1 MFEYCQHVCL
11 FHCSSFRHTDQL
23 LRTHTHTHTQPHT
36 HMHRLRVQAE
46 NEIGRGPF
54 SSYLS
59 ASTLHPPPSPP
70 PLSLVSCTPNSLK
83 LAWAKKPSKG
93 LEYTLEMAQ
102 QGRRCVL
109 PGFPGERGSH
119 STAHLTLPIH
129 ALYLPP
135 PASPCPH
142 THTLIL
148 PIPSYTPP
156 IPHLLTLLHRFH
168 VVYRG
173 TAINHR
179 VAKLQPATDYTFRIA
194 ASSESGQG
202 EWSDLTTFSTTPS
215 PPRPPT
221 GTFPTHPQSGSY

>member
-1 MFEYCQHVCL
+1 MLEYCQHVCL
-11 FHCSSFRHTDQL
+11 FHCSSFWHTDQL
-23 LRTHTHTHTQPHT
+23 LRAHTHTHTHTHT
-36 HMHRLRVQAE
+36 YTHTHRLRVQAE

-83 LAWAKKPSKG
+83 LAWAKKPTKG

-135 PASPCPH
+135 PPPH
-142 THTLIL
+142 AHTLTHSYYPSPLHPL
-148 PIPSYTPP
+148 PPS
-156 IPHLLTLLHRFH
+156 PHLLTLLHRFH

-221 GTFPTHPQSGSY
+221 GTFPQRGS